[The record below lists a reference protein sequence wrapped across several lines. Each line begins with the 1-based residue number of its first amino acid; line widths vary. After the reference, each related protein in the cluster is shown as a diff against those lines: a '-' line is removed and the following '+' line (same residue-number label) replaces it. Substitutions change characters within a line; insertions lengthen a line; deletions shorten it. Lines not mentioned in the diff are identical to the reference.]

1 MASNNM
7 YRVGDFVYFESSAT
21 APYQIRRI
29 DELNKTPT
37 GAVEAKV
44 ACYYRRRDVSNTLI
58 NQAEKYYGDNDDDYD
73 EECSDETTSSNGGNS
88 KESTKRPNSG
98 ITELQKHQLKHRELF
113 LSRQI
118 ECLPATH
125 IRGKCSVTLH
135 NDAEPLTNYL
145 ARDEAFYYK
154 LIYDPNLKT
163 LQEDRGSMRIGS
175 DHQCEIQ
182 SLLKSKSEDVRLTEV
197 HEELMWSPSHS
208 LTDQQIDMFCLL
220 AKAVGTYGRA
230 HDAASSA
237 RHPLLLSSAA
247 AAGRDIT
254 RQQAHNLL
262 HEANY
267 DLNKAINL
275 LLPDGQ
281 PVIYRDQLEDWSA
294 NEAHIFEEAL
304 DKYSKA
310 FSDIQSECLQW
321 KTHKSIVELY
331 YFWKTTDRYVRQRRT
346 KLAAQEHKLKQVYIP
361 NYSKPNPAVLYHGT
375 DKVSRPCEGCGT
387 ANSHQWYIW
396 GASNN
401 NSRLCAG
408 CWSYWKRYGGLKTI
422 DSKERPVTTLRAH
435 QTNSTIPVDTDI
447 KSGGP
452 INITGTV
459 NHQFKSHSIGLP
471 SGVNDT
477 PDGDIDMNSVDNT
490 VTSHNNNNNTNIV
503 NSATATTT
511 TNNNNTKAVDGS
523 GFFSTL
529 IGTPRGTQCF
539 RTPLIIR
546 LARILCPNLVQ
557 PLRLARR
564 PGGIPE
570 IFSPKQQQ
578 QLRECT
584 EVDLSGID
592 NLSERNMLIMCKVLK
607 AAAQPILARL
617 HNPSSLLTRPRKI
630 PSLNDVIDAMAS
642 RKGIVLQPL
651 HLSPTSQFPLPN
663 GPVHNRKRPYSPGS
677 INPTVSKKLDQT
689 DEKLNGNS
697 SSSGNNSCMLAENL
711 MGNDGK
717 CLTNGST
724 NTTNAVTTIPNTAI
738 PVTDINS
745 FVSKPDCS
753 PSSASTDIIVPGKT
767 IKSSALS
774 IDLSGQS
781 STLTSN
787 GISDDNS
794 TQIISNF
801 ESEIIQ

>member
-44 ACYYRRRDVSNTLI
+44 ACYYRRRDVSNALI
-58 NQAEKYYGDNDDDYD
+58 NQAEKYYGSDDDYD
-73 EECSDETTSSNGGNS
+73 DECSNETTQSNVIS
-88 KESTKRPNSG
+88 KETSKRSTIG

-175 DHQCEIQ
+175 DHQSEIQ
-182 SLLKSKSEDVRLTEV
+182 CLLKSKSEDTRLAEI
-197 HEELMWSPSHS
+197 HEELVWSPSHS
-208 LTDQQIDMFCLL
+208 LTDQEIDMFCVL
-220 AKAVGTYGRA
+220 ARAVGTYGRA
-230 HDAASSA
+230 HDTSSSA
-237 RHPLLLSSAA
+237 RQPLLLSAAA

-254 RQQAHNLL
+254 RQHAHDIL

-275 LLPDGQ
+275 LLPGGQ

-304 DKYSKA
+304 DKYSKV
-310 FSDIQSECLQW
+310 FTDILSDCLPW

-375 DKVSRPCEGCGT
+375 DKVSRPCEGCGFL
-387 ANSHQWYIW
+387 NSTQWYAW
-396 GASNN
+396 GSNS
-401 NSRLCAG
+401 NSRLCSG
-408 CWSYWKRYGGLKTI
+408 CWSYWKRYGGLKNI
-422 DSKERPVTTLRAH
+422 DSKERPTTTLRVQH
-435 QTNSTIPVDTDI
+435 INNNPVMETDSR
-447 KSGGP
+447 SGGP
-452 INITGTV
+452 INITGSV

-471 SGVNDT
+471 IGMNDT
-477 PDGDIDMNSVDNT
+477 PDSDIGISSADHNISGTMLNNGNVTTGNSGK
-490 VTSHNNNNNTNIV
+490 S
-503 NSATATTT
+503 
-511 TNNNNTKAVDGS
+511 VDGS

-529 IGTPRGTQCF
+529 VGTPRGTQCF

-546 LARILCPNLVQ
+546 LARILCPDLVQ
-557 PLRLARR
+557 PQRLARH

-570 IFSPKQQQ
+570 IFSSKQQQ
-578 QLRECT
+578 LLLLSQDENECT
-584 EVDLSGID
+584 EPNVTGID
-592 NLSERNMLIMCKVLK
+592 NLSERNMLLMYTALK
-607 AAAQPILARL
+607 TAAQPIIAQLPD
-617 HNPSSLLTRPRKI
+617 PSLLLTRSRKTLR
-630 PSLNDVIDAMAS
+630 LNDVVDAMAS
-642 RKGIVLQPL
+642 RKGIILQTL
-651 HLSPTSQFPLPN
+651 DLSLTLNFPLPN
-663 GPVHNRKRPYSPGS
+663 GPVHSRKRPHSPAP
-677 INPTVSKKLDQT
+677 INSPFPKKSDQT
-689 DEKLNGNS
+689 DDKVNGNNTS
-697 SSSGNNSCMLAENL
+697 FVLSDNL
-711 MGNDGK
+711 MNEK
-717 CLTNGST
+717 CLPNGST
-724 NTTNAVTTIPNTAI
+724 T
-738 PVTDINS
+738 PVTDNTPFTLKSDCPTTATSTIVTDKSKKSTEPSLTNQNS
-745 FVSKPDCS
+745 
-753 PSSASTDIIVPGKT
+753 I
-767 IKSSALS
+767 
-774 IDLSGQS
+774 
-781 STLTSN
+781 LTSN
-787 GISDDNS
+787 GISGDDEK
-794 TQIISNF
+794 QIISNC
-801 ESEIIQ
+801 ESELIQ